1 MHTSAAVSWIFFIK
15 YTDKITYFLELKMQP
30 KYKVDEKVLC
40 YHGPL
45 LYEAKCTKFKK
56 EGNSYTYLIHY
67 QGKVNKSRDM
77 TLTENWLK

>member
-1 MHTSAAVSWIFFIK
+1 
-15 YTDKITYFLELKMQP
+15 MQP

-67 QGKVNKSRDM
+67 QGKVNKSSDM
-77 TLTENWLK
+77 TLTEN

>member
-1 MHTSAAVSWIFFIK
+1 
-15 YTDKITYFLELKMQP
+15 MQP

-67 QGKVNKSRDM
+67 QGKVNKSMDM
-77 TLTENWLK
+77 AMAYKLMCIPNDATSLD